1 MRGPLMGAKGLTT
14 DTLFLPV
21 RALGEKLRKREFT
34 SEGLTTAYLDR
45 LEKLGPKLGAVV
57 TVLREQALKEAK
69 QADDELKAKRDRGP
83 LHGIPYGAKDLLAT
97 RGVPT
102 TWGAEPYRKQV
113 FDYDATVIRK
123 LRDAGAVLVAK
134 LAMVE
139 LAGGFGYNRA
149 DACFTGPCRTPWD
162 LSFWSGGSSSG
173 SAAAIAAGLVPFAI
187 GSETSGSII
196 TPASFCG
203 VTGLRPTYGRVSRHG
218 AMALSWTL
226 DKLGS
231 MGRTADDSALIL
243 SAIAGRDPLDPSSS
257 AKLFAYPEATVKKR
271 YRIGVLAGATERVQ
285 PEVKKNFEAALQVL
299 GKVAEIEE
307 NVKLPDLPFSDVLL
321 TVLRAEEASAF
332 RELLESGDIWKLRSA
347 RDKGGALSTL
357 MVLAVDYLQAMRARG
372 PMKKAMDELYV
383 KFDAIAAPGR
393 GTVSY
398 PVDVEFGKAYPAK
411 FAGPAVGQLI
421 TACNVVGLPAVCLP
435 TGFGEKGL
443 PTSVQLTGRA
453 WSEAR
458 LVTLGKAYQ
467 QATDWHAKRPPETEK
482 KKD

>member
-1 MRGPLMGAKGLTT
+1 MGAKSIST
-14 DTLFLPV
+14 DTLFLSV
-21 RALGEKLRKREFT
+21 RELGERLRKREFT
-34 SEGLTTAYLDR
+34 SEALTAAYLDR
-45 LEKLGPKLGAVV
+45 LEKVGPKLNAVV
-57 TVLREQALKEAK
+57 TVLREQALKEARA
-69 QADDELKAKRDRGP
+69 ADADLAAKRDRGP

-97 RGVPT
+97 EGVPT

-149 DACFTGPCRTPWD
+149 DASFTGPCRTPWGLD
-162 LSFWSGGSSSG
+162 YWSGGSSSG

-196 TPASFCG
+196 TPASFSG

-226 DKLGS
+226 DKLGP
-231 MGRTADDSALIL
+231 MGRTADDCALVL
-243 SAIAGRDPLDPSSS
+243 RAIAGRDPLDPST
-257 AKLFAYPEATVKKR
+257 ATRLFTYPETKVKKI
-271 YRIGVLAGATERVQ
+271 YRIGILVGATNRVQ
-285 PEVKKNFEAALQVL
+285 PEVKKNFQAALEVL
-299 GKVAEIEE
+299 GKTADIEE
-307 NVKLPDLPFSDVLL
+307 DVQLPALPFSDVLL

-332 RELLESGDIWKLRSA
+332 RDLLESGDLAKLRSA
-347 RDKGGALSTL
+347 KDKAGAHATL

-372 PMKKAMDELYV
+372 PMKKAMAELYA

-393 GTVSY
+393 ATV
-398 PVDVEFGKAYPAK
+398 AYPADGDFSKSQAAK
-411 FAGPAVGQLI
+411 FPGPAVGQLI
-421 TACNVVGLPAVCLP
+421 TACNVVGLPALCLP

-443 PTSVQLTGRA
+443 PTSIQLTGRA
-453 WSEAR
+453 WGEAR
-458 LVTLGKAYQ
+458 LVTLGRAYQ
-467 QATDWHAKRPPETEK
+467 QATDWHKKRPPEAP
-482 KKD
+482 